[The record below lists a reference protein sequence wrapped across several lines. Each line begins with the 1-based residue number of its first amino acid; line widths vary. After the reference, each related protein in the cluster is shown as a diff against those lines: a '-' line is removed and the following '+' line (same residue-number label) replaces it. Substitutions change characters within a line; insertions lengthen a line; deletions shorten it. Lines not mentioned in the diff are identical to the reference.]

1 MWTVLRPMI
10 ETTSGNHLPPQHP
23 RDISED
29 DLSRAMQAAA
39 RPDLLLRLVDI
50 SRRTFGFFQATII
63 IRLAYPWV
71 ARILEDLSP
80 GSRVLDVSAALNP
93 LPIFFAERGAT
104 VECLDPHPLVRAPP
118 PASDWSEWGFF
129 DYGRV
134 HSNLTAHNC
143 TIANYTP
150 IGDFDAIY
158 SAAGIAHM
166 PCEVRK
172 NALRQCVELLLP
184 EGRLLLTAD
193 LIPATEFLWNFS
205 KGRMVEPPEQ
215 HGTIADVLQQ
225 ISGLGVQINEAR
237 VHRMTPPARTD
248 LLFVACQSRP
258 RTGPKSDAGLPR
270 SPRTD

>member
-1 MWTVLRPMI
+1 MWTVLHPKS
-10 ETTSGNHLPPQHP
+10 ETTSENHLPARHP

-50 SRRTFGFFQATII
+50 SRRTFGFFPDHYHYPIG
-63 IRLAYPWV
+63 YPWV

-80 GSRVLDVSAALNP
+80 GSRVLDVGAGLNP
-93 LPIFFAERGAT
+93 LPIFLAERGAT
-104 VECLDPHPLVRAPP
+104 VECVDPHPLVRAPP
-118 PASDWSEWGFF
+118 PASDWNEWGFF
-129 DYGRV
+129 DYRRV
-134 HSNLTAHNC
+134 HSNITAHHC
-143 TIANYTP
+143 TIADYAP

-158 SAAGIAHM
+158 SAAVIAHM
-166 PCEVRK
+166 PRDVRE
-172 NALRQCVELLLP
+172 NALRRCIELLRP

-205 KGRMVEPPEQ
+205 EGLMVEPPEQ
-215 HGTIADVLQQ
+215 HGTIADVLQL

-248 LLFVACQSRP
+248 LLFVACQSRH
-258 RTGPKSDAGLPR
+258 RTVPKGDAGLPG